1 MRRYA
6 VPLFAANAVALAT
19 IGISY
24 LLYSRL
30 LTAQQFAMYSAA
42 LAVGN
47 LATLVLDGGVKV
59 TLIKHRSAPTPG
71 EERAILHLMVSFSI
85 VLLIAVLCLRGS
97 LAHFYP
103 ALRRQSGFV
112 ASFTGVYLLS
122 YPWIALATAHLERR
136 LDYSRLA
143 WIESAGLVLER
154 GTPAIVLSLTG
165 LGMYSFVWSLALGR
179 LVRLGALACY
189 HRVPLGGATRESYR
203 SALQFLHE
211 GLWYQ
216 VGLSSS
222 LIRDNLYLL
231 LIGPLYGAAWVG
243 YYAWGL
249 QLCIV
254 ASQVFV
260 QISARI
266 SVPIAAQTPSFSDR
280 WRTVVRQV
288 GLLTAITAPI
298 LAAAII
304 VAPAAIHQ
312 LFADKWRP
320 ALTLLPYLLLRMLP
334 GAATA
339 PIGALVLVERGA
351 KVFARVVWLWT
362 LVEVAAGATATLLL
376 GTGGLAVSYAFAA
389 WVGIYLM
396 LLGLNRDTLRLFSEV
411 ALAICTRPA
420 LWAALIVAAP
430 CVLAEAPGREWLSR
444 ADLVWPLAIV
454 GALIAAV
461 YVIDSDLR
469 STFLRGRH

>member
-6 VPLFAANAVALAT
+6 IPLFAANAVALAT
-19 IGISY
+19 VGISY

-30 LTAQQFAMYSAA
+30 LTAQQFGVYSAA
-42 LAVGN
+42 LAIGN

-59 TLIKHRSAPTPG
+59 TIIKHASAPTEG
-71 EERAILHLMVSFSI
+71 EERALLHLMVSFSI
-85 VLLIAVLCLRGS
+85 VLLISVFALRGAI
-97 LAHFYP
+97 AHFYP

-143 WIESAGLVLER
+143 WIESTGLVLER
-154 GTPAIVLSLTG
+154 GTPAILLSLTG
-165 LGMYSFVWSLALGR
+165 LGMYAFVWSLVLGR
-179 LVRLGALACY
+179 LLRLGALACY
-189 HRVPLGGATRESYR
+189 HRVPLAGSTRESYWP
-203 SALQFLHE
+203 ALRYLRE

-222 LIRDNLYLL
+222 LVRDNLYLL

-249 QLCIV
+249 QLCVI

-266 SVPIAAQTPSFSDR
+266 SVPIAAQAPSFQDR
-280 WRTVVRQV
+280 WRTIIRQV
-288 GLLTAITAPI
+288 SLLTAITAPI

-351 KVFARVVWLWT
+351 KVYALVLWLWT
-362 LVEVAAGATATLLL
+362 LTEVVAGVVATLLL
-376 GTGGLAVSYAFAA
+376 GIDGLAVSYACAA
-389 WVGIYLM
+389 WIGVYL
-396 LLGLNRDTLRLFSEV
+396 LLRGLNQDTLRLFSR
-411 ALAICTRPA
+411 AASAICTRPA
-420 LWAALIVAAP
+420 LWTALIVAAP

-444 ADLVWPLAIV
+444 ADLAWPLAIV
-454 GALIAAV
+454 AALVAAV
-461 YVIDSDLR
+461 YAMDSDLR
-469 STFLRGRH
+469 STLLRSRH